1 MADNEKYEDSED
13 ETFNMR
19 IERIRLHNTMLR
31 KIKFLEKLV
40 LSAACEKNT
49 VEQGFCNN
57 YKVRDTQYLT
67 D

>member
-1 MADNEKYEDSED
+1 
-13 ETFNMR
+13 
-19 IERIRLHNTMLR
+19 MLR

-49 VEQGFCNN
+49 VEQGF